1 MKSTGEFRLL
11 FRFFKGYGLTYALAI
26 ISTAV
31 SALLSLATPLLVKI
45 TIDNVIGD
53 NPVGI
58 TLLDSLFRA
67 LGGRDFL
74 INNLWIMGVAIVL
87 LTILN
92 GFAMYARGKL
102 ASKASESVAK
112 RFKDELYNVIL
123 KADFHF
129 YSKYPS
135 GDVIQ
140 RCTSDVETIR
150 NFLFSELV
158 EVGRTV
164 SLVVL
169 ILSIM
174 ISLSVKMALIS
185 SATLPILVILAFWFF
200 RIVEKNFKEADEA
213 EAEMTNV
220 VQENITGM
228 RVVKAFSR
236 EEYEIEKFVKKNSK
250 YRALDYKLYVI
261 FGKFWAITDFLSLLQ
276 IALVVIFG
284 VVFAIRGDITIGTL
298 VVFTSYESMLL
309 WPVRQFGRILSN
321 LGKMK
326 ISLKRISEIL
336 STPTEEVEELNTE
349 NVENVS
355 IDGDIEFKN
364 VSFGYSADHLVLDD
378 VSFKIEK
385 GQTVAFFGTTGSGKS
400 TIINL
405 LMRLYEPISGEILI
419 DGKPIS
425 QIPKNVIRRNIG
437 LVPQEA
443 FLFSKKVRENIAL
456 TKPHAHVEEIVDA
469 SKMAHIHGDI
479 VQLEEGYD
487 TLVGEKGVTLSG
499 GQRQRVTIART
510 LLNNYRV
517 LIFDDSMS
525 AVDTETE
532 AKIVEAI
539 KARSKSLTTIIVS
552 HRIASIRDA
561 DKIIVLEKGR
571 VTNVGTHNE
580 LISKHGLYQNVWK
593 IQSILERE
601 KVEEGN

>member
-1 MKSTGEFRLL
+1 
-11 FRFFKGYGLTYALAI
+11 
-26 ISTAV
+26 
-31 SALLSLATPLLVKI
+31 LVKI

-58 TLLDSLFRA
+58 AFLDSLFRA

-87 LTILN
+87 LTVLN

-158 EVGRTV
+158 EVGRTI

-174 ISLSVKMALIS
+174 LSLSVKMALIS

-261 FGKFWAITDFLSLLQ
+261 FGKYWAVSDFYHCCKLHLL
-276 IALVVIFG
+276 
-284 VVFAIRGDITIGTL
+284 
-298 VVFTSYESMLL
+298 
-309 WPVRQFGRILSN
+309 
-321 LGKMK
+321 
-326 ISLKRISEIL
+326 
-336 STPTEEVEELNTE
+336 
-349 NVENVS
+349 
-355 IDGDIEFKN
+355 
-364 VSFGYSADHLVLDD
+364 
-378 VSFKIEK
+378 
-385 GQTVAFFGTTGSGKS
+385 
-400 TIINL
+400 
-405 LMRLYEPISGEILI
+405 
-419 DGKPIS
+419 
-425 QIPKNVIRRNIG
+425 
-437 LVPQEA
+437 
-443 FLFSKKVRENIAL
+443 
-456 TKPHAHVEEIVDA
+456 
-469 SKMAHIHGDI
+469 
-479 VQLEEGYD
+479 
-487 TLVGEKGVTLSG
+487 
-499 GQRQRVTIART
+499 
-510 LLNNYRV
+510 
-517 LIFDDSMS
+517 
-525 AVDTETE
+525 
-532 AKIVEAI
+532 
-539 KARSKSLTTIIVS
+539 
-552 HRIASIRDA
+552 
-561 DKIIVLEKGR
+561 
-571 VTNVGTHNE
+571 
-580 LISKHGLYQNVWK
+580 
-593 IQSILERE
+593 
-601 KVEEGN
+601 